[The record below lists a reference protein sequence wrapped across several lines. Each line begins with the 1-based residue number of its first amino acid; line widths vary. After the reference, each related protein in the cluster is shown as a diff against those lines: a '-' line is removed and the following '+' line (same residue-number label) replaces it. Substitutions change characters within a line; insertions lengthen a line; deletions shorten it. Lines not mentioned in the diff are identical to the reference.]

1 MLQHAGPSALFF
13 SKSSSRYLVVAARL
27 ACSISTMS
35 ESAGLVERDFFTDMG
50 GMGFESA
57 MSAGLNSRRRS
68 NDELFQDFEDGQLLR
83 TLQQGAFRDSYDR
96 NLA

>member
-27 ACSISTMS
+27 ARSISTMS
-35 ESAGLVERDFFTDMG
+35 SAGLVERDPFTDMG

-57 MSAGLNSRRRS
+57 MSAGLNLRRRS
-68 NDELFQDFEDGQLLR
+68 NDELFQDFGDGQLLQ
-83 TLQQGAFRDSYDR
+83 TLQQGAFRDGYDR
-96 NLA
+96 NLT